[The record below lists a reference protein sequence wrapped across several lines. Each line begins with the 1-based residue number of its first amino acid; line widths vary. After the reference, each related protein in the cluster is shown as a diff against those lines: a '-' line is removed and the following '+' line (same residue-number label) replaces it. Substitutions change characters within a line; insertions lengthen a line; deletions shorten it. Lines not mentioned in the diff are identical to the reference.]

1 MDLFKLPETL
11 VSKQSDKLIANKTA
25 SKPAKSILKAGVN
38 LSDKIAQMKRLV
50 QTHLGKYKDKYITI
64 RDYDELHKYIN
75 DCISNGV
82 CSIDTETTGLNP
94 MLDEI
99 VGFSI
104 YTPGQKAAYI
114 PINHVDY
121 ITNTKTSNQLTK
133 EECREQLARLADTSK
148 VKIIMFNAKFDIRV
162 LRHQLGVYLQA
173 WWDCYIAQRLLNEN
187 EPSNGL
193 KALHQKY
200 ILKGAE
206 DAFSFSDLFDK
217 VPFNLVPISTGYIYA
232 ARDAEVTYELFEYQ
246 VQFLDKNNQKC
257 IDKDLIEV
265 ADLFRNIEMPLIDV
279 VANMEDTG
287 IKLDIEYKNQLSEKY
302 NKILLEKEAEFYNL
316 CDKYSDKIDAYRR
329 ANPNNKLSSMINIA
343 SSTQIAILLY
353 DILGENPVPKQ
364 PPRGTGEEVL
374 KAMNNEFCKVI
385 LEYREVAK
393 LISTYIDKMENV
405 INPNDGKVH
414 CVFNQCGADTGR
426 FSSQDPNMQNIPS
439 HNKDIRKMFVADD
452 GYVLMSSDYSQQEPK
467 VMTQMCGDEKMLNAY
482 REGKDLYAEIASLAF
497 DVPYGECLEFYLD
510 ENGKKT
516 DRVNKEGKERR
527 TQAKSILL
535 GILYGRGLA
544 SVAEQLHTTKEKAKA
559 IQDKIFKGFPA
570 IPRFEEDS
578 KQMARELGYVTT
590 LWGRKRRLPNL
601 QLPLYEFDFTQKQS
615 ENFDPL
621 AFDSDDS
628 EEYID
633 YEAIDRYTK
642 LMDRAYGRQ
651 AKEQIKAKAK
661 AEGIIIKDNG
671 GYIADAERQCV
682 NSRIQGSAADMSKK
696 AMLLVGNDQQL
707 KDLGFKLLIP
717 VHDELIAQCPL
728 EHAKVCSQRFAQ
740 LMSEAASDRLHV
752 PISCDV
758 EITKEWYGKPVE
770 LEGA

>member
-64 RDYDELHKYIN
+64 RDYNELHKYIN
-75 DCISNGV
+75 ECIGNGV

-133 EECREQLARLADTSK
+133 EECKEQLARLADTSK